1 MKIHLDRQTEL
12 LADKIPKI
20 NQEKKSKKKRLH
32 FAWNKLKFKK
42 KHSFM
47 SQNTEEIEILDFDEP
62 TKFETRK
69 KPKIKF
75 PNIVIKNKFK
85 FATTLVGSLAVLI
98 LILSAVTGANVI
110 KVSAKKFLEGL
121 GIYTEEVKKVEIQSN
136 DYDNQGSWHIDK
148 SAKWTGSNTAQVTFD
163 LNSIMKTGDHYKDVV
178 LVLDI
183 SGSMSGDK
191 MTKAISES
199 KELVSYLLSNSQNRI
214 AIVTFDSTSTVVSGF
229 SNDKNDLLTKLD
241 NITTTGCTNY
251 NAAFQNVDVVM
262 NGYTKES
269 NRDVVTLF
277 LTDGYPN
284 EDTPNQVGTF
294 EVLKDKY
301 PYMTV
306 NGVQYE
312 MGTDIIDEI
321 KQITDSQW
329 VADQSTL
336 NNVLFDA
343 SISPIVYEKFV
354 VTDFV
359 HDDYFTIG
367 SVSDIKVT
375 MGTVTLEDDS
385 GTPKITWNLGENS
398 YMTGGN
404 AKMTIN
410 LTLKPQY
417 VGSEGFYPTNKRE
430 NINYKL
436 PEDTEKNVNSTN
448 TPVLKNNYEVIYD
461 TNTPTGCTLP
471 DIASE
476 KHFIYQNVTKKTNEL
491 SCEGYLFKGW
501 EIDEDDA
508 KDITIVNDDIFVMPE
523 HDVTIRA
530 TWTRQSIVKSMDGTV
545 HEKTTL
551 YKVLQNE
558 AATGTYAKEYTGNHQ
573 DSMDASKSTQKIYY
587 YYGSNATN
595 GTAILDKNNVLFAG
609 QCWQM
614 IRTTDTG
621 GVKMIYNGEA
631 VDNQCL
637 STRGT
642 HVGYA
647 SRTSQ
652 NLASNYWY
660 GTDYT
665 YDSTAKTFKV
675 SGTTEQTTWNATTGP
690 GLVGKYTC
698 KLTSEDGSCSTLY
711 LVESYYNTTSAYV
724 IPLNSN
730 SNYSQFGTLQFNASY
745 NSPSYV
751 GYMYNTVYPYNS
763 KTMTSSETML
773 SSSSLA
779 TTYWYAHD
787 AVWGNPTASRY
798 NLDSPYQVSATTD
811 YPNLVGEYTFRNAT
825 QTYTNTSVYYIAA
838 VNNTTMYYIQ
848 LQNSTNHNLADYNY
862 TYTYGDSY
870 TDNGDGTYTIDSPTT
885 VNRSDWYTSYS
896 NVGAN
901 KYVCKNAVNDT
912 CSELWYTISTSSTSM
927 TYIKVANNYKYAKG
941 FTWDGSKYVLDNDAS
956 TSFWNINDS
965 TNKTSINN
973 AHYTCWNETGECT
986 TISYIYYI
994 SGTTPYYINI
1004 TNGKSVED
1012 TINEMLHDNGVNQ
1025 VNSTMKS
1032 GVDAWYKHYL
1042 LEDYDDYIEDTIFCN
1057 DRSIRALN
1065 GWNPDG
1071 GSTTAYL
1078 QFKEYN
1084 VTSDLSCT
1092 NTTDQFSISNNNAKL
1107 TYKVGLMSSPEM
1119 NILNNSNAR
1128 KTEQYYW
1135 LASPYYFY
1143 INRAV
1148 GRYVGASGVM
1158 GSDTVVDRTYGVRPA
1173 VSLTPGIEY
1182 SDGDGS
1188 MANPYKVELGS

>member
-1 MKIHLDRQTEL
+1 MIR
-12 LADKIPKI
+12 
-20 NQEKKSKKKRLH
+20 KKRKSISKIKNTI
-32 FAWNKLKFKK
+32 NKLSSKQIKILLF
-42 KHSFM
+42 SFA
-47 SQNTEEIEILDFDEP
+47 LLF
-62 TKFETRK
+62 
-69 KPKIKF
+69 
-75 PNIVIKNKFK
+75 
-85 FATTLVGSLAVLI
+85 VLI
-98 LILSAVTGANVI
+98 FSIGKTNILKSTI
-110 KVSAKKFLEGL
+110 SKFLNGL

-136 DYDNQGSWHIDK
+136 DYDNPGSWHIDK
-148 SAKWTGSNTAQVTFD
+148 SAKWTGTNKAQVTFD
-163 LNSIMKTGDHYKDVV
+163 VNSIMKIGDHYKDIV

-191 MTKAISES
+191 LEKVKSDSI
-199 KELVSYLLSNSQNRI
+199 ELVEYLLSDSHNKV
-214 AIVTFDSTSTVVSGF
+214 AIVTFDSTSSVLQTF
-229 SNDKNDLLTKLD
+229 TNDKNTVKEKIQSLTS
-241 NITTTGCTNY
+241 TGCTNY
-251 NAAFQNVDVVM
+251 NAALQNVDVVM
-262 NGYTKES
+262 NGYTKEE
-269 NRDVVTLF
+269 NRDIVTLF

-301 PYMTV
+301 PYMTI

-312 MGTDIIDEI
+312 MGSNIINEI
-321 KQITDSQW
+321 KEITDSQW
-329 VADQSTL
+329 VANQSTL
-336 NNVLFDA
+336 NNVLFEA
-343 SISPIVYEKFV
+343 SVSPIVYE
-354 VTDFV
+354 DFIIKDYI
-359 HDDYFTIG
+359 HDDYFKIN
-367 SVSDIKVT
+367 SVDDIKVS
-375 MGTVTLEDDS
+375 MGTVSLEEDS
-385 GTPKITWNLGENS
+385 GVQKIIWNLGKNS
-398 YMTGGN
+398 FMTGGT

-410 LTLKPQY
+410 LILKEQY

-430 NINYKL
+430 TINYKL
-436 PEDTEKNVNSTN
+436 PEETEKSVNSTN
-448 TPVLKNNYEVIYD
+448 TPVLKNNYEVLYD

-471 DIASE
+471 SIENE

-508 KDITIVNDDIFVMPE
+508 KDITIVNDDVFVMPE

-587 YYGSNATN
+587 YYGSNDTN
-595 GTAILDKNNVLFAG
+595 GTAILDKNNVIFANH
-609 QCWQM
+609 CWQM

-637 STRGT
+637 NTRGA

-675 SGTTEQTTWNATTGP
+675 SGTTEQTMWNESNGP

-698 KLTSEDGSCSTLY
+698 KLNSVDGTCTTLY

-724 IPLNSN
+724 ISLNSN

-787 AVWGNPTASRY
+787 AIWGSPTASRY
-798 NLDSPYQVSATTD
+798 NLDSPYRVSATTD

-862 TYTYGDSY
+862 TYTYGDSF
-870 TDNGDGTYTIDSPTT
+870 TDNGDGIYTINNPTT
-885 VNRSDWYTSYS
+885 IERKDWYTSYS
-896 NVGAN
+896 SVGAN
-901 KYVCKNAVNDT
+901 KYVCKNAVNDI
-912 CSELWYTISTSSTSM
+912 CSELWYTTATSTTEM
-927 TYIKVANNYKYAKG
+927 TYIKVANNYKYSKG
-941 FTWDGSKYVLDNDAS
+941 FTWDGSKYVLDND
-956 TSFWNINDS
+956 TSVTFWNINDS

-994 SGTTPYYINI
+994 NGTTPYYINI

-1012 TINEMLHDNGVNQ
+1012 AKNEMLYNDNVNTT
-1025 VNSTMKS
+1025 NSTIKS

-1071 GSTTAYL
+1071 GMTNAHL

-1107 TYKVGLMSSPEM
+1107 TYKVGLISSPEA

-1128 KTEQYYW
+1128 KTGQWYW
-1135 LASPYYFY
+1135 LASPRYFSSSG
-1143 INRAV
+1143 AF
-1148 GRYVGASGVM
+1148 GRGVNTLGGM
-1158 GSDTVVDRTYGVRPA
+1158 ILNLLESAFGVRPA

>member
-191 MTKAISES
+191 MTKAISDS

-214 AIVTFDSTSTVVSGF
+214 AIVTFDSTSTVISTF
-229 SNDKNDLLTKLD
+229 SNDKDDLLSKLD
-241 NITTTGCTNY
+241 TITTTGCTNY
-251 NAAFQNVDVVM
+251 NAALQNVDVVM

-375 MGTVTLEDDS
+375 MGTVALEDDS

-508 KDITIVNDDIFVMPE
+508 KDITTVNDDIFVMPE

-587 YYGSNATN
+587 YYGSNAKN

-698 KLTSEDGSCSTLY
+698 KLTSEDGSCATLY

-730 SNYSQFGTLQFNASY
+730 SNYSQFGNLQFNASY

-1128 KTEQYYW
+1128 KTGQYYW
-1135 LASPYYFY
+1135 LASPGYFG
-1143 INRAV
+1143 INVAG
-1148 GRYVGASGVM
+1148 GRGVVTNGVM
-1158 GSDTVVDRTYGVRPA
+1158 GSYGVGDADGVRPA

>member
-191 MTKAISES
+191 MTKAISDS

-214 AIVTFDSTSTVVSGF
+214 AIVTFDSTSTVISTF
-229 SNDKNDLLTKLD
+229 SNDKDDLLSKLD
-241 NITTTGCTNY
+241 TITTTGCTNY
-251 NAAFQNVDVVM
+251 NAALQNVDVVM

-312 MGTDIIDEI
+312 MGTNIIDEI

-587 YYGSNATN
+587 YYGSDATN

-1128 KTEQYYW
+1128 KTGQYYW
-1135 LASPYYFY
+1135 LASPFYFY
-1143 INRAV
+1143 RDYAV
-1148 GRYVGASGVM
+1148 GRRVYTNGDMAGNYVNY
-1158 GSDTVVDRTYGVRPA
+1158 TNGVRPA

>member
-1 MKIHLDRQTEL
+1 
-12 LADKIPKI
+12 
-20 NQEKKSKKKRLH
+20 
-32 FAWNKLKFKK
+32 
-42 KHSFM
+42 
-47 SQNTEEIEILDFDEP
+47 
-62 TKFETRK
+62 
-69 KPKIKF
+69 
-75 PNIVIKNKFK
+75 
-85 FATTLVGSLAVLI
+85 
-98 LILSAVTGANVI
+98 
-110 KVSAKKFLEGL
+110 
-121 GIYTEEVKKVEIQSN
+121 
-136 DYDNQGSWHIDK
+136 
-148 SAKWTGSNTAQVTFD
+148 
-163 LNSIMKTGDHYKDVV
+163 
-178 LVLDI
+178 
-183 SGSMSGDK
+183 
-191 MTKAISES
+191 
-199 KELVSYLLSNSQNRI
+199 
-214 AIVTFDSTSTVVSGF
+214 
-229 SNDKNDLLTKLD
+229 
-241 NITTTGCTNY
+241 
-251 NAAFQNVDVVM
+251 
-262 NGYTKES
+262 
-269 NRDVVTLF
+269 
-277 LTDGYPN
+277 
-284 EDTPNQVGTF
+284 
-294 EVLKDKY
+294 
-301 PYMTV
+301 
-306 NGVQYE
+306 
-312 MGTDIIDEI
+312 
-321 KQITDSQW
+321 
-329 VADQSTL
+329 
-336 NNVLFDA
+336 
-343 SISPIVYEKFV
+343 
-354 VTDFV
+354 
-359 HDDYFTIG
+359 
-367 SVSDIKVT
+367 
-375 MGTVTLEDDS
+375 
-385 GTPKITWNLGENS
+385 
-398 YMTGGN
+398 
-404 AKMTIN
+404 
-410 LTLKPQY
+410 
-417 VGSEGFYPTNKRE
+417 
-430 NINYKL
+430 
-436 PEDTEKNVNSTN
+436 
-448 TPVLKNNYEVIYD
+448 
-461 TNTPTGCTLP
+461 
-471 DIASE
+471 
-476 KHFIYQNVTKKTNEL
+476 
-491 SCEGYLFKGW
+491 
-501 EIDEDDA
+501 
-508 KDITIVNDDIFVMPE
+508 
-523 HDVTIRA
+523 
-530 TWTRQSIVKSMDGTV
+530 
-545 HEKTTL
+545 
-551 YKVLQNE
+551 
-558 AATGTYAKEYTGNHQ
+558 
-573 DSMDASKSTQKIYY
+573 
-587 YYGSNATN
+587 
-595 GTAILDKNNVLFAG
+595 
-609 QCWQM
+609 
-614 IRTTDTG
+614 
-621 GVKMIYNGEA
+621 
-631 VDNQCL
+631 
-637 STRGT
+637 
-642 HVGYA
+642 
-647 SRTSQ
+647 
-652 NLASNYWY
+652 
-660 GTDYT
+660 
-665 YDSTAKTFKV
+665 
-675 SGTTEQTTWNATTGP
+675 
-690 GLVGKYTC
+690 
-698 KLTSEDGSCSTLY
+698 
-711 LVESYYNTTSAYV
+711 
-724 IPLNSN
+724 
-730 SNYSQFGTLQFNASY
+730 
-745 NSPSYV
+745 
-751 GYMYNTVYPYNS
+751 
-763 KTMTSSETML
+763 MTSSETML

-1128 KTEQYYW
+1128 KTGQYYW
-1135 LASPYYFY
+1135 LASPYYFSNY
-1143 INRAV
+1143 YAG
-1148 GRYVGASGVM
+1148 GRDVSAGGGM
-1158 GSDTVVDRTYGVRPA
+1158 GSGYVNDSYGVRPA